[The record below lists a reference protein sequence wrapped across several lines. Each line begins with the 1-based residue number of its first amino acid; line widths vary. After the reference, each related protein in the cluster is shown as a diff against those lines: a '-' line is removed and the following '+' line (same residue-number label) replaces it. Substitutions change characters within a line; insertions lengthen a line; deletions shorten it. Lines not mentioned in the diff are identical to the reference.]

1 MNAPNVRTAT
11 DADYST
17 LVAGSL
23 PVLLDFSAR
32 WCPPCRAMEPHLA
45 ALADAWVGRATVAE
59 VDIDANPEV
68 SIHFAVRSAPT
79 FIVVKGGEE
88 VGRIV
93 GAVPRAR
100 LDALL
105 RRAVEA

>member
-1 MNAPNVRTAT
+1 MNAPNVLTVT

-17 LVAGSL
+17 LVSGPL
-23 PVLLDFSAR
+23 PVLLDFSAT

-45 ALADAWVGRATVAE
+45 ALAAAWVGRAAVAE
-59 VDIDANPEV
+59 VDIDTNPEV
-68 SIHFAVRSAPT
+68 SILYGVRSAPT
-79 FIVVKGGEE
+79 FIVLKGGEE
-88 VGRIV
+88 VGRVV

-105 RRAVEA
+105 RKAAEG